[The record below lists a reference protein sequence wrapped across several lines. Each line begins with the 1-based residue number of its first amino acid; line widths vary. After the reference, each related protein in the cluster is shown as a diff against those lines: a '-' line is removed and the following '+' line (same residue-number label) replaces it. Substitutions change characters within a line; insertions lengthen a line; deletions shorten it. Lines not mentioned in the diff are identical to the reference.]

1 MDQITGII
9 TSSAMSILV
18 VLTGIVVQAI
28 KKYLLMRG
36 GKKAIE
42 IVEILA
48 KNAVNA
54 TEQVA
59 DKLDIHGKDKLEHA
73 KTSLIEGLESQN
85 IGRNWGLFGYRFASI
100 ERSRYSNPRLTVH
113 GNTRPATRKQWLLP
127 RKYQPSM
134 GRSNG

>member
-1 MDQITGII
+1 MGQLILIFRLDSLKQMSELERGNNMDQITNII

-59 DKLDIHGKDKLEHA
+59 DKLDIHGADKLEHA
-73 KTSLIEGLESQN
+73 KASLIEGLESQN
-85 IGRNWGLFGYRFASI
+85 IHLTNQELNTFI
-100 ERSRYSNPRLTVH
+100 ESAVKKANDEW
-113 GNTRPATRKQWLLP
+113 K
-127 RKYQPSM
+127 K
-134 GRSNG
+134 

>member
-1 MDQITGII
+1 MDQITNII

-48 KNAVNA
+48 KNVVNA

-59 DKLDIHGKDKLEHA
+59 GALDIHGKDKLNHA
-73 KTSLIEGLESQN
+73 KVSLIEALSSHN
-85 IGRNWGLFGYRFASI
+85 IHLSDDEMNTFI
-100 ERSRYSNPRLTVH
+100 EAAVKAANDEW
-113 GNTRPATRKQWLLP
+113 K
-127 RKYQPSM
+127 K
-134 GRSNG
+134 

>member
-1 MDQITGII
+1 MDQITSII

-48 KNAVNA
+48 RTRSTLQN
-54 TEQVA
+54 
-59 DKLDIHGKDKLEHA
+59 KLR
-73 KTSLIEGLESQN
+73 TSWIS
-85 IGRNWGLFGYRFASI
+85 
-100 ERSRYSNPRLTVH
+100 TVRT
-113 GNTRPATRKQWLLP
+113 NSSTLKRALSKVLSLKIST
-127 RKYQPSM
+127 
-134 GRSNG
+134 